1 MDRLR
6 AVGALADKS
15 ADQKRGDSG
24 VAHGLEEGRGD
35 LLLNGLDLL
44 AALVIGENTGS
55 YVEYYG
61 RAFLAGQAETQRR
74 IAVVGGACVLVGS
87 VIVWEGGR
95 FIDCLQRGS

>member
-44 AALVIGENTGS
+44 APLVIGENTGS

-61 RAFLAGQAETQRR
+61 RAFLARQAETQRR
-74 IAVVGGACVLVGS
+74 IAIVGCTPSLVAGVILRAGALH
-87 VIVWEGGR
+87 
-95 FIDCLQRGS
+95 

>member
-1 MDRLR
+1 VDRLR

-44 AALVIGENTGS
+44 APLVIGENTGS

-61 RAFLAGQAETQRR
+61 RAFLARQAETQRR

-95 FIDCLQRGS
+95 FIYCLQRGS